1 MKMHYNTRA
10 EVARVRQAVETLLL
24 SKNISRGDG
33 DKVSKREFIYLWS
46 VIANETHCSDT
57 TARKHVREFIT
68 GTPSKPLG
76 RPKKST
82 EE

>member
-46 VIANETHCSDT
+46 VIANETHCSDV
-57 TARKHVREFIT
+57 TARKHVRAYINGEA
-68 GTPSKPLG
+68 SKPLG